1 MIFVK
6 ITIRRYRGGL
16 SVGSLASRAYHRPV
30 HSAWLLNSFFFSI
43 VNWGLMMM
51 VPPRVKF
58 LQQKRDSV
66 SIGCH
71 CCYAVD

>member
-16 SVGSLASRAYHRPV
+16 SVGSLASRDTRGPL
-30 HSAWLLNSFFFSI
+30 HSASLLNNFFFSI
-43 VNWGLMMM
+43 VNCGLMMM

-58 LQQKRDSV
+58 L
-66 SIGCH
+66 
-71 CCYAVD
+71 